1 MGTDLFTRLFSLQG
15 KTALIS
21 GGYKGIGRIF
31 AETCATI
38 YPTSQEENR

>member
-1 MGTDLFTRLFSLQG
+1 MGPDLFTRLFSLQG

-21 GGYKGIGRIF
+21 GGYKGIGRLF

-38 YPTSQEENR
+38 